1 MVTNMKKQLISFG
14 FMGLMITA
22 ALTGCNSAGKY
33 NEDGKKYFSQGK
45 YEEAADSFLKAIDKN
60 PNRMDYYIDY
70 GMGLIALGNYEE
82 AIALFDQ
89 AYRDKDIKIIE
100 QNNKKIFRG
109 KGIAYYYSKQYEKA
123 LDQFDLALA
132 ISELPDLNLDIL
144 YYKGNTLMA
153 IGSYDLAA
161 EVFSSILS
169 KNEKDVSALLERAY
183 CYRVIGAYEN
193 AFEDYNKV
201 ISLDSDNYDGYFG
214 KFTLLLE
221 NGMETEAAEVL
232 AQAAKINGDNLQNQF
247 NKAKL
252 HYYQGDF
259 ETAITELEES
269 YEIGFAEANFY
280 IGEIYREKKD
290 YQKAVYYYEAYIKE
304 EMLPGPY
311 VYNQLGYCFIKLG
324 DYAKALAYL
333 ENGLAMNYVSARKVL
348 KRNEIIAYEGLG
360 EFETA
365 FEKMQEYIALYPD
378 DAEALRENTFLK
390 TRIIANESYED
401 EER

>member
-1 MVTNMKKQLISFG
+1 MKKQLISIG
-14 FMGLMITA
+14 LMALMIT
-22 ALTGCNSAGKY
+22 ALTGCNFAGKY
-33 NEDGKKYFSQGK
+33 NKDGKKYFSQGK

-70 GMGLIALGNYEE
+70 GMTLIALGNYEE
-82 AIALFDQ
+82 AIVQFDQ

-100 QNNKKIFRG
+100 QNNKKLFRG

-123 LDQFDLALA
+123 LEQFNLALE

-161 EVFSSILS
+161 EVYSSILS
-169 KNEKDVSALLERAY
+169 KNEKDASALLERAY
-183 CYRVIGAYEN
+183 CYQILGSYEN

-201 ISLDSDNYDGYFG
+201 ISLDPDNYDGYFG
-214 KFTLLLE
+214 KFSLLLE

-232 AQAAKINGDNLQNQF
+232 AQAEEIKGERPENQYS
-247 NKAKL
+247 KAKL

-259 ETAITELEES
+259 DIAIAELEES
-269 YEIGFAEANFY
+269 YRNGFAEANFY

-290 YQKAVYYYEAYIKE
+290 YQKAVYYYEIFITE

-333 ENGLAMNYVSARKVL
+333 EKGLAMNYVSARKAL
-348 KRNEIIAYEGLG
+348 MKNEMIAYESLG

-365 FEKMQEYIALYPD
+365 FEKMQEYMALYPND
-378 DAEALRENTFLK
+378 SEALRENTFLK
-390 TRIIANESYED
+390 TRIMTNESM
-401 EER
+401 EEKER